1 MSEQTPTANLVVEYL
16 HPEDINVAA
25 SVLYKAYHDDPLL
38 KQVLEAKHELDFEK
52 KLRAL
57 IREELSS
64 FSQTGQP
71 MVGLYEDKRLL
82 AVACVIADGE
92 QLEASRQWHWRLRL
106 MLSAG
111 YIQTQQLIEKE
122 KAIRS
127 ALQEYEPYHFLSL
140 IAVDP
145 QCQGQGH
152 GHYLL
157 QALDDLLAQSDKS
170 KGMAVFITQKGQEQF
185 FATHHYQPLQTL
197 AFSAVEGML
206 LFKDK

>member
-1 MSEQTPTANLVVEYL
+1 MT
-16 HPEDINVAA
+16 
-25 SVLYKAYHDDPLL
+25 
-38 KQVLEAKHELDFEK
+38 
-52 KLRAL
+52 
-57 IREELSS
+57 
-64 FSQTGQP
+64 
-71 MVGLYEDKRLL
+71 
-82 AVACVIADGE
+82 
-92 QLEASRQWHWRLRL
+92 
-106 MLSAG
+106 
-111 YIQTQQLIEKE
+111 
-122 KAIRS
+122 
-127 ALQEYEPYHFLSL
+127 PYHFLSL